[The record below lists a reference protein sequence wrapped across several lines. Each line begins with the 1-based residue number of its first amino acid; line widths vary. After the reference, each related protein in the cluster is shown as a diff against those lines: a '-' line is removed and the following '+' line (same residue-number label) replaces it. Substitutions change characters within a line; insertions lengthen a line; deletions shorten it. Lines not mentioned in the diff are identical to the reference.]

1 MKFILVGKFHYFG
14 SRTLIPLETSVFVQV
29 FVQFVLTLVV
39 AVGLS
44 LCYRNPL
51 CFRFLLKELRRAQA
65 RVDKRC

>member
-39 AVGLS
+39 AVGVRLS
-44 LCYRNPL
+44 GVL
-51 CFRFLLKELRRAQA
+51 
-65 RVDKRC
+65 